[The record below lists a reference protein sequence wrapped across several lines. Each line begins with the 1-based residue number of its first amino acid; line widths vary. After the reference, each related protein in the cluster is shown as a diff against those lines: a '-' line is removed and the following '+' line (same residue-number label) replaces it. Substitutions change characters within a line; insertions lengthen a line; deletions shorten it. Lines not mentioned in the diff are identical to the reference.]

1 MSGMKPSLQ
10 LRISQQLVMTP
21 QLQQA
26 LKLLQMPVMEL
37 NTQLEQALAENV
49 MLEAEEPPEGE
60 VAAPADELPEV
71 VAGEAD
77 EFNTWDEPGP
87 RDSRADV
94 WADDGRRPDIE
105 DRSGETLREHLLWQ
119 LEMEQFSPREI
130 VMGHA
135 IIDTLNDDG
144 YLTESL
150 ESIEA
155 TLAGEAGFTR
165 EELEQ
170 TLARVQTLDPIGIGA
185 RTPAECISIQLSH
198 LADETAGREL
208 ALRIAAQSLDL
219 VADRDHAALR
229 REHGASDEELE
240 GALELIRACHPHPG
254 AAIESSTPEYVVP
267 DVYVRKQ
274 DGRWVVD
281 LNRSNSPRLQVNQTY
296 AAMLRGGGSHDTLRA
311 QLQEARFLVRSLEIR
326 DDTLMKVALCI
337 VERQTDY
344 LEHGEESMKPMIL
357 KDVAEAV
364 GMHES
369 TISRVSANKYMHTP
383 RGVVEFRYFF
393 SSQLAGT
400 DGSSQSSTAIKARIR
415 RLIGQENPAKP
426 LSDSALAKML
436 VNEGVN
442 VARRT
447 VAKYREALR
456 IAPSSER
463 KRQAAR

>member
-1 MSGMKPSLQ
+1 
-10 LRISQQLVMTP
+10 
-21 QLQQA
+21 
-26 LKLLQMPVMEL
+26 
-37 NTQLEQALAENV
+37 
-49 MLEAEEPPEGE
+49 
-60 VAAPADELPEV
+60 
-71 VAGEAD
+71 
-77 EFNTWDEPGP
+77 
-87 RDSRADV
+87 
-94 WADDGRRPDIE
+94 
-105 DRSGETLREHLLWQ
+105 
-119 LEMEQFSPREI
+119 
-130 VMGHA
+130 
-135 IIDTLNDDG
+135 
-144 YLTESL
+144 
-150 ESIEA
+150 
-155 TLAGEAGFTR
+155 
-165 EELEQ
+165 
-170 TLARVQTLDPIGIGA
+170 
-185 RTPAECISIQLSH
+185 
-198 LADETAGREL
+198 
-208 ALRIAAQSLDL
+208 
-219 VADRDHAALR
+219 
-229 REHGASDEELE
+229 
-240 GALELIRACHPHPG
+240 
-254 AAIESSTPEYVVP
+254 
-267 DVYVRKQ
+267 
-274 DGRWVVD
+274 
-281 LNRSNSPRLQVNQTY
+281 
-296 AAMLRGGGSHDTLRA
+296 
-311 QLQEARFLVRSLEIR
+311 
-326 DDTLMKVALCI
+326 MKVALCI